1 MSTAAATRVSPDEA
15 RRLLAAGP
23 VTILDVRTPQEFTRL
38 GHLAG
43 ARLLPVDLIASALAT
58 RSARWS
64 ATPPTSC

>member
-43 ARLLPVDLIASALAT
+43 AQETIKFPLPKGLRIDGQ
-58 RSARWS
+58 
-64 ATPPTSC
+64 TPH